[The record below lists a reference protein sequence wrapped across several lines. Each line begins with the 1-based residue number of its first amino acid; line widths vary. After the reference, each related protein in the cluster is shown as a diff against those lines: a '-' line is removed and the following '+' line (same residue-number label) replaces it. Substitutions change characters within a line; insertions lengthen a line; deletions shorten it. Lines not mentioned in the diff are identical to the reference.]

1 MEELVDFGFVER
13 EELMVSP
20 SGDGEPTLRSAK
32 FLQPTVN
39 STDGSVFEIPIH
51 CISSVPATFEPKNWA
66 LEVKY
71 NGWRYPQKEWR
82 TWVEKMCSLHEST
95 WKKSGIR
102 EAIWSSTYKIQIN
115 NDLVLGLAEKWCPD
129 TKSFIFPWGE
139 ATITLEDLLISGYSV
154 LGSPFFTGLET
165 EELKEIEVKLN
176 QARKELNRSSSKKPD
191 HGAWLKKF
199 MGSHSDIEHE
209 AFLAL
214 WLSRFVLPGSSSVI
228 VQAVFPIAIHLSR
241 GTRIALAPTILA
253 SIYRDLGLL
262 KERIVALAELENSGD
277 KYQVLE
283 IPICSPFQLVQIW
296 AWERF
301 KEFRPKTNLIK
312 IGEPRCAQWHKQMTG
327 VGNVRTILDSAGVS
341 FDWRPYAKHLNN
353 WNLPEF
359 YAEKEMSVS
368 VDADLP
374 EEFLSFAFCLRTS
387 ELVGLDCVE
396 NYFPHRVAM
405 QFGIDQDL
413 PGCVARANDTHVAW
427 NCYSKP
433 ITCQTLYIPPRLYEA
448 GVTTRYSE
456 WWKQSKLS
464 LKFESEA
471 PLPKKKALPIVLST
485 PRRSKAAKVSSLVGS
500 KKRLKR
506 TTESSCTTSTEVSV
520 KRLDGVNEGDGTPFC
535 SSSSL
540 KSSEKSSKTL
550 IQKKKDIYVAVTLGK
565 PVETSKEKEKVCDV
579 SASSVLSS
587 EKLPPSLL
595 AKELNDSPV
604 PPGFAP
610 KFNLVETRD
619 SVDKDDPTIA
629 EY

>member
-1 MEELVDFGFVER
+1 MGL
-13 EELMVSP
+13 
-20 SGDGEPTLRSAK
+20 GE
-32 FLQPTVN
+32 V
-39 STDGSVFEIPIH
+39 
-51 CISSVPATFEPKNWA
+51 
-66 LEVKY
+66 
-71 NGWRYPQKEWR
+71 
-82 TWVEKMCSLHEST
+82 
-95 WKKSGIR
+95 
-102 EAIWSSTYKIQIN
+102 
-115 NDLVLGLAEKWCPD
+115 
-129 TKSFIFPWGE
+129 
-139 ATITLEDLLISGYSV
+139 
-154 LGSPFFTGLET
+154 
-165 EELKEIEVKLN
+165 
-176 QARKELNRSSSKKPD
+176 
-191 HGAWLKKF
+191 
-199 MGSHSDIEHE
+199 
-209 AFLAL
+209 
-214 WLSRFVLPGSSSVI
+214 
-228 VQAVFPIAIHLSR
+228 
-241 GTRIALAPTILA
+241 
-253 SIYRDLGLL
+253 
-262 KERIVALAELENSGD
+262 
-277 KYQVLE
+277 
-283 IPICSPFQLVQIW
+283 
-296 AWERF
+296 WERF

-341 FDWRPYAKHLNN
+341 FDWRPYAKPLNN

-433 ITCQTLYIPPRLYEA
+433 ITCETLYIPPRLYEA

-464 LKFESEA
+464 SKFESEA
-471 PLPKKKALPIVLST
+471 LLPIKKALPSVLST

-506 TTESSCTTSTEVSV
+506 TTESSCTMSTEVSV

-540 KSSEKSSKTL
+540 KSSEKSSK
-550 IQKKKDIYVAVTLGK
+550 KKDIYVAVTLGK
-565 PVETSKEKEKVCDV
+565 QVETSKEKERVCDV

-587 EKLPPSLL
+587 EKLPLSLL

-610 KFNLVETRD
+610 KFNLEETRD